1 MTTRLTAG
9 FFKRILKMRLKTL
22 TLAVTATALAAAS
35 MTANA
40 RDFRLGLITPA
51 QHMWSTEAAAF
62 AETLNE
68 RSDGEHSVSVFPAQQ
83 LGNEAQMV
91 QQLQTGALD
100 MAFLTIAEIS
110 NRIPDFGALYAPY
123 LVDDVNH
130 AARLLRSDAAA
141 ELLELMPQQVG
152 LVGVGYGMVGM
163 RQVLSRDPITS
174 VDDMD
179 GQRLRITPFEPIRD
193 FYTATGAAPE
203 PMPLLEVYDAL
214 ANGQVDAIDM
224 DFDSIL
230 ILKFYEQAE
239 NLLISNHMMFPMVG
253 VVSGRVWRELSAEDR
268 ELIDTTMAEHLEN
281 VLSGF
286 EAVDAEQEETIRELD
301 INIVEA
307 DAEFFSEAI
316 AEWESIWAPK
326 APMLE
331 TLRAEADRLR
341 ED

>member
-1 MTTRLTAG
+1 MN
-9 FFKRILKMRLKTL
+9 RIKTL
-22 TLAVTATALAAAS
+22 TLACAAAAVAVS
-35 MTANA
+35 AMNAQA

-51 QHMWSTEAAAF
+51 QHLWSTEAEAF
-62 AETLNE
+62 AQTLNE
-68 RSDGEHSVSVFPAQQ
+68 RSGGEHSVSVFPAQQ

-91 QQLQTGALD
+91 QQLQTGAID

-130 AARLLRSDAAA
+130 AARLLRSDAAG
-141 ELLELMPQQVG
+141 ELLELMPEEVG
-152 LVGVGYGMVGM
+152 LIGVGYGMVGM
-163 RQVLSRDPITS
+163 RQVLSRSPIERAE
-174 VDDMD
+174 DLR

-193 FYTATGAAPE
+193 FYTTTGAAPA

-253 VVSGRVWRELSAEDR
+253 VVSGRVWRELSEEDR
-268 ELIDTTMAEHLEN
+268 ELIDTAMAEHLEN
-281 VLSGF
+281 VLIGF
-286 EAVDAEQEETIRELD
+286 EEMDAAQEEEIRALD

-307 DAEFFSEAI
+307 DAEFFSDAI
-316 AEWESIWAPK
+316 AEWENIWAPK

-341 ED
+341 EE

>member
-1 MTTRLTAG
+1 M
-9 FFKRILKMRLKTL
+9 KRLKTL
-22 TLAVTATALAAAS
+22 TLAVAAAALATASL
-35 MTANA
+35 TAQA
-40 RDFRLGLITPA
+40 RDFRLGLIPPP
-51 QHMWSTEAAAF
+51 QHLWSTEAEAF
-62 AETLNE
+62 AESLHE
-68 RSDGEHSVSVFPAQQ
+68 RSGGEHSVSVYPAQQ

-123 LVDDVNH
+123 LVDDVDH
-130 AARLLRSDAAA
+130 AARLLRSDTAA
-141 ELLELMPQQVG
+141 ELLELMPAEVG
-152 LVGVGYGMVGM
+152 LVGLGYGMVGM
-163 RQVLSRDPITS
+163 RQVLSRSPIENM
-174 VDDMD
+174 DDMR

-193 FYTATGAAPE
+193 FYTATGAAPA
-203 PMPLLEVYDAL
+203 PLPLLEVYDAL

-230 ILKFYEQAE
+230 ILKFHEQAR

-268 ELIDTTMAEHLEN
+268 ELIETTMAEHLEN
-281 VLSGF
+281 VLAGF
-286 EAVDAEQEETIRELD
+286 QQMDADQEAEIRGLD
-301 INIVEA
+301 LNIVEA

-316 AEWESIWAPK
+316 AEWEATWAEK

-331 TLRAEADRLR
+331 ALREEAERLR
-341 ED
+341 Q

>member
-1 MTTRLTAG
+1 MT
-9 FFKRILKMRLKTL
+9 RLKTL
-22 TLAVTATALAAAS
+22 TLAVAAAAVAATS
-35 MTANA
+35 LTAQA
-40 RDFRLGLITPA
+40 REFRLGLITPP
-51 QHMWSTEAAAF
+51 QHLWSTEAEAF
-62 AETLNE
+62 AQSLHE
-68 RSDGEHSVSVFPAQQ
+68 RSGGEHSVSVYPAQQ

-123 LVDDVNH
+123 LVDGVDH
-130 AARLLRSDAAA
+130 AAALLRSDTAA
-141 ELLELMPQQVG
+141 ELLELMPAEVG
-152 LVGVGYGMVGM
+152 LVGLGYGMVGM
-163 RQVLSRDPITS
+163 RQVLSRSPIES
-174 VDDMD
+174 QADMR

-193 FYTATGAAPE
+193 FYTATGAAPA

-230 ILKFYEQAE
+230 ILKFHEQAN

-268 ELIDTTMAEHLEN
+268 ELIETTMAEHLEN
-281 VLSGF
+281 VLAGF
-286 EAVDAEQEETIRELD
+286 QAMDAAQEEEIRQLD
-301 INIVEA
+301 LNIVEA

-316 AEWESIWAPK
+316 AEWEATWAEK

-331 TLRAEADRLR
+331 ALREEAERLR
-341 ED
+341 Q

>member
-1 MTTRLTAG
+1 MN
-9 FFKRILKMRLKTL
+9 RLKTL
-22 TLAVTATALAAAS
+22 TLAVAAAALATASL
-35 MTANA
+35 TAQA
-40 RDFRLGLITPA
+40 RDFRLGLITPP
-51 QHMWSTEAAAF
+51 QHLWSTEAEAF
-62 AETLNE
+62 AESLHE
-68 RSDGEHSVSVFPAQQ
+68 RSGGEHSVSVYPAQQ

-123 LVDDVNH
+123 LVDDVDH
-130 AARLLRSDAAA
+130 AARLLRSDTAA
-141 ELLELMPQQVG
+141 ELLELMPAEVG
-152 LVGVGYGMVGM
+152 LVGLGYGMVGM
-163 RQVLSRDPITS
+163 RQVLSRSPIES
-174 VDDMD
+174 MDDMR

-193 FYTATGAAPE
+193 FYTATGAAPA
-203 PMPLLEVYDAL
+203 PLPLLEVYDAL

-230 ILKFYEQAE
+230 ILKFHEQAR

-268 ELIDTTMAEHLEN
+268 ELIETTMAEHLEN
-281 VLSGF
+281 VLAGF
-286 EAVDAEQEETIRELD
+286 QQMDADQEAEIRGLD
-301 INIVEA
+301 LNIVEA

-316 AEWESIWAPK
+316 AEWEATWAEK

-331 TLRAEADRLR
+331 ALREEAERLR
-341 ED
+341 Q

>member
-1 MTTRLTAG
+1 
-9 FFKRILKMRLKTL
+9 MRLKTL
-22 TLAVTATALAAAS
+22 TLAVTATALATAS
-35 MTANA
+35 VTASA

-51 QHMWSTEAAAF
+51 QHMWSTEAVAF

-130 AARLLRSDAAA
+130 AADLLRSDAAA
-141 ELLELMPQQVG
+141 ELLDLMPQQVG

-268 ELIDTTMAEHLEN
+268 ELIDTTMADHLEN
-281 VLSGF
+281 VLAGF

>member
-1 MTTRLTAG
+1 MN
-9 FFKRILKMRLKTL
+9 RIKTL
-22 TLAVTATALAAAS
+22 TLAVAATALAAS
-35 MTANA
+35 SLTAQA
-40 RDFRLGLITPA
+40 RDFRLGLITPP
-51 QHMWSTEAAAF
+51 QHMWSTEAEAF
-62 AETLNE
+62 AETLHE
-68 RSDGEHSVSVFPAQQ
+68 RSGGEHSVSVFPAQQ

-123 LVDDVNH
+123 LVDGVDH
-130 AARLLRSDAAA
+130 AARLLRSDTAA
-141 ELLELMPQQVG
+141 ELLELMPAEVG

-163 RQVLSRDPITS
+163 RQVLSRDPIVS
-174 VDDMD
+174 MDDMR

-193 FYTATGAAPE
+193 FYTATGAAPA
-203 PMPLLEVYDAL
+203 PLPLLEVYDAL

-230 ILKFYEQAE
+230 ILKFYEQAD

-268 ELIDTTMAEHLEN
+268 ELIETTMTEHLEN

-286 EAVDAEQEETIRELD
+286 QEMDAAQEEEIRALD
-301 INIVEA
+301 LNIVEA

-316 AEWESIWAPK
+316 AEWESTWAEK

-331 TLRAEADRLR
+331 ALREEAERLR
-341 ED
+341 Q

>member
-1 MTTRLTAG
+1 MN
-9 FFKRILKMRLKTL
+9 RIKTL
-22 TLAVTATALAAAS
+22 TLAVAATALAAS
-35 MTANA
+35 SLTAQA
-40 RDFRLGLITPA
+40 RDFRLGLITPP
-51 QHMWSTEAAAF
+51 QHMWSTEAEAF
-62 AETLNE
+62 AEILHE
-68 RSDGEHSVSVFPAQQ
+68 RSGGEHSVSVFPAQQ

-123 LVDDVNH
+123 LVDGVDH
-130 AARLLRSDAAA
+130 AARLLRSDTAA
-141 ELLELMPQQVG
+141 ELLELMPAEVG

-163 RQVLSRDPITS
+163 RQVLSRDPIES
-174 VDDMD
+174 MDDMR
-179 GQRLRITPFEPIRD
+179 GKRLRITPFEPIRD
-193 FYTATGAAPE
+193 FYTATGAAPA
-203 PMPLLEVYDAL
+203 PLPLLEVYDAL

-230 ILKFYEQAE
+230 ILKFYEQAD

-268 ELIDTTMAEHLEN
+268 ELIETTMAEHLEN

-286 EAVDAEQEETIRELD
+286 QEMDAAQEEEIRGLD
-301 INIVEA
+301 LNIVEA

-316 AEWESIWAPK
+316 AEWESTWAEK

-331 TLRAEADRLR
+331 ALREEAERLR
-341 ED
+341 Q

>member
-1 MTTRLTAG
+1 MN
-9 FFKRILKMRLKTL
+9 RLKTL
-22 TLAVTATALAAAS
+22 TLAVAATTLATASL
-35 MTANA
+35 TTQA
-40 RDFRLGLITPA
+40 RDFRLGLITPP
-51 QHMWSTEAAAF
+51 QHLWSTEAEAF
-62 AETLNE
+62 AESLHE
-68 RSDGEHSVSVFPAQQ
+68 RSGGEHSVSVFPAQQ

-123 LVDDVNH
+123 LVDDVDH
-130 AARLLRSDAAA
+130 AARLLRSDTAA
-141 ELLELMPQQVG
+141 ELLELMPAEVG
-152 LVGVGYGMVGM
+152 LVGLGYGMVGM
-163 RQVLSRDPITS
+163 RQVLSRSPIES
-174 VDDMD
+174 MDDMR

-193 FYTATGAAPE
+193 FYTATGAAPA
-203 PMPLLEVYDAL
+203 PLPLLEVYDAL

-230 ILKFYEQAE
+230 ILKFHEQAR

-268 ELIDTTMAEHLEN
+268 ELIETTMAEHLEN
-281 VLSGF
+281 VLAGF
-286 EAVDAEQEETIRELD
+286 QQMDADQEAEIRSLD
-301 INIVEA
+301 LNIVEA

-316 AEWESIWAPK
+316 AEWEATWAEK

-331 TLRAEADRLR
+331 ALREEAERLR
-341 ED
+341 Q

>member
-1 MTTRLTAG
+1 M
-9 FFKRILKMRLKTL
+9 KRLKTL
-22 TLAVTATALAAAS
+22 TLAVAAAALATASL
-35 MTANA
+35 TAQA
-40 RDFRLGLITPA
+40 RDFRLGLITPP
-51 QHMWSTEAAAF
+51 QHLWSTEAEAF
-62 AETLNE
+62 AASLHE
-68 RSDGEHSVSVFPAQQ
+68 RSGGEHSVSVYPAQQ

-123 LVDDVNH
+123 LVDDVDH
-130 AARLLRSDAAA
+130 AARLLRSDTAA
-141 ELLELMPQQVG
+141 ELLELMPAEVG
-152 LVGVGYGMVGM
+152 LVGLGYGMVGM
-163 RQVLSRDPITS
+163 RQVLSRSPIENM
-174 VDDMD
+174 DDMR

-193 FYTATGAAPE
+193 FYTATGAAPA
-203 PMPLLEVYDAL
+203 PLPLLEVYDAL

-230 ILKFYEQAE
+230 ILKFHEQAR

-268 ELIDTTMAEHLEN
+268 ELIETTMAEHLEN
-281 VLSGF
+281 VLAGF
-286 EAVDAEQEETIRELD
+286 QQMDADQEAEIRGLD
-301 INIVEA
+301 LNIVEA

-316 AEWESIWAPK
+316 AEWEATWAEK

-331 TLRAEADRLR
+331 ALREEAERLR
-341 ED
+341 Q

>member
-1 MTTRLTAG
+1 MNQR
-9 FFKRILKMRLKTL
+9 KTL
-22 TLAVTATALAAAS
+22 TLAVVAAGLVLSSFSAQ
-35 MTANA
+35 A
-40 RDFRLGLITPA
+40 RDFRLGLITPP
-51 QHMWSTEAAAF
+51 QHLWSTEAEAF
-62 AETLNE
+62 ADTLHE
-68 RSDGEHSVSVFPAQQ
+68 RSDGEHSVSVYPAQQ

-130 AARLLRSDAAA
+130 AASLLRSDAAG
-141 ELLELMPQQVG
+141 ELLDLMPQGVG
-152 LVGVGYGMVGM
+152 LVGIGYGMVGM

-174 VDDMD
+174 SEDMQ
-179 GQRLRITPFEPIRD
+179 GLRLRITPFEPIRD
-193 FYTATGAAPE
+193 FYTATGAAPA

-268 ELIDTTMAEHLEN
+268 ELIDATMSEHLEN
-281 VLSGF
+281 VLAGF
-286 EAVDAEQEETIRELD
+286 EAKDAAQEAEIRAMD

-307 DAEFFSEAI
+307 DAAFFSEAI
-316 AEWESIWAPK
+316 AEWEAIWAPK
-326 APMLE
+326 APMLD
-331 TLRAEADRLR
+331 TLREEAERLR
-341 ED
+341 DQ